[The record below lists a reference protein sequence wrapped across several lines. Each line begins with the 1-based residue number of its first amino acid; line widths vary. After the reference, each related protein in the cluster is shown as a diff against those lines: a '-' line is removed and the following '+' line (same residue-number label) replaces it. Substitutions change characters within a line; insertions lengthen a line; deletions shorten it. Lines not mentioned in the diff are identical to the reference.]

1 MGIYGFI
8 MECGF
13 GLMGKIQ
20 HCKGS
25 NCKFSWLTKFAGVVF
40 HAQLLHLIISRF
52 VEIPAEDCGAS
63 HLWKLGSLL

>member
-13 GLMGKIQ
+13 GLMGKMQ